1 LSHDSP
7 SRFTPFKQYSKMPI
21 LTITAAFLCASLSF
35 AAGWKCGSRAT
46 IDLIKKL

>member
-1 LSHDSP
+1 MTLC
-7 SRFTPFKQYSKMPI
+7 I
-21 LTITAAFLCASLSF
+21 TITAAFLCASLSF